1 MYRQRVSVYRLF
13 TLLNLQIGCHHKFM
27 EKERH
32 RLRPCHKFLNP
43 SLFNVL
49 HAYDS
54 YDIVQIR
61 HFVKVKVISNWP
73 SSLLLLCLASHLIAF
88 VAHLPFF
95 PWREMLQRGSRCQ
108 ETVASATFCVY
119 TRLKSVLPKHVEAM
133 SQLHADGL
141 HFQRWEAS
149 TTSLKV

>member
-119 TRLKSVLPKHVEAM
+119 TRFKKVFCQSMLKQCRNFMLMVFTFSAGKPPQHL
-133 SQLHADGL
+133 
-141 HFQRWEAS
+141 
-149 TTSLKV
+149 

>member
-1 MYRQRVSVYRLF
+1 MYRQRASVYRLF

-49 HAYDS
+49 HAYNS

-95 PWREMLQRGSRCQ
+95 PWRERLQPGSRYVKKLLRRQHSVSIQDLKKC
-108 ETVASATFCVY
+108 SAKAC
-119 TRLKSVLPKHVEAM
+119 
-133 SQLHADGL
+133 
-141 HFQRWEAS
+141 
-149 TTSLKV
+149 